1 MMIVPRLQEIEF
13 EKPRNG
19 KKSDHAHPPIHPTA
33 YAGHLTG
40 DEKRVYEFVTRH
52 FLACCS
58 KDALGFQ
65 TTMEVAFGGE
75 IFVATGKERTAPE
88 MLLLIHNSESRSHRV
103 GAELPG
109 RVYV

>member
-1 MMIVPRLQEIEF
+1 M
-13 EKPRNG
+13 K
-19 KKSDHAHPPIHPTA
+19 
-33 YAGHLTG
+33 
-40 DEKRVYEFVTRH
+40 
-52 FLACCS
+52 
-58 KDALGFQ
+58 
-65 TTMEVAFGGE
+65 VAFGGE